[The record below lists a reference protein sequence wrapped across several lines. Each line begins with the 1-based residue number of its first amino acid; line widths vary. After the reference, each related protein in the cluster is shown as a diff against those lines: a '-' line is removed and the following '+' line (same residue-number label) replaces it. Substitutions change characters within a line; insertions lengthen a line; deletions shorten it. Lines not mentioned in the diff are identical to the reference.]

1 LFESR
6 YRPLVGI
13 VLACPLMLQ
22 GFVRMLPS
30 STAVVS
36 TARRSRVGQVEVP
49 DPGCDVVFQQTPVQ
63 LSGPHA
69 EIPFLDPSQRVLPKR
84 HPSGQRI
91 EPVTTRDVR
100 LDLGQK
106 PLGLAPSAK
115 GGGRSPEL
123 AVRTGVASLP
133 ASGGE
138 LANATEA
145 TPRFP
150 VPLSGHDALRDARRV
165 WAAR

>member
-30 STAVVS
+30 SAAVVS

-69 EIPFLDPSQRVLPKR
+69 QIPFLDPSQAYY
-84 HPSGQRI
+84 PSGIR
-91 EPVTTRDVR
+91 
-100 LDLGQK
+100 
-106 PLGLAPSAK
+106 
-115 GGGRSPEL
+115 
-123 AVRTGVASLP
+123 P
-133 ASGGE
+133 ASGS
-138 LANATEA
+138 NQS
-145 TPRFP
+145 PREMS
-150 VPLSGHDALRDARRV
+150 VSISDRNLSASPLRPKVVDAVLSWPSGPG
-165 WAAR
+165 